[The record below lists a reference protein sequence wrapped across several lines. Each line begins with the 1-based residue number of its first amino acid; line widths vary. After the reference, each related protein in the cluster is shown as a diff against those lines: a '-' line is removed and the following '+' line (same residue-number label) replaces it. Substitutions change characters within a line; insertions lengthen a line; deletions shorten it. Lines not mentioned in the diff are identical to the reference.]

1 MKKIRI
7 GNDIG
12 IRWEIFAKV
21 GDNISPYDLTDKR
34 IDLYVVSPYRQNQ
47 IDEFIVDGNA
57 VEFTFLGMVQ
67 KYIGRYHL
75 LMVENDAEV
84 GMHTVDECDAFEL
97 VRCSCDEGG
106 DSESRV
112 EIANLSFSSAIT
124 IGGGGGTSITI
135 DTEMSDASENP
146 VQNKVI
152 KAYVDNGDFE
162 IRNIQ
167 YKVGGLGPIEKAYNA
182 DTFAKLVA
190 GEKVMVYEE
199 PVAGQP
205 RKSLSIE
212 GYNYITGLI
221 TLRRY
226 EGELPNA
233 ATVTYT
239 LTSEGDVTKRIYLYN
254 QPSPD
259 GVMSDTSTNAVQNKA
274 IKAYVDAS
282 AEMSMPLS
290 RDFSNDFNNDFA
302 I

>member
-1 MKKIRI
+1 MEKIRI

-34 IDLYVVSPYRQNQ
+34 IDLYVVNPYRKMQ
-47 IDEFIVDGNA
+47 IDEFIVNGNA

-124 IGGGGGTSITI
+124 IGGGGGSIEI
-135 DTEMSDASENP
+135 DAEMSDTSDNA
-146 VQNKVI
+146 VANKVI

-182 DTFAKLVA
+182 DTFAKLIA

-212 GYNYITGLI
+212 GYNNITGLI

-226 EGELPNA
+226 AGKLPNV

-239 LTSEGDVTKRIYLYN
+239 LTSEGDVTQETYLYD
-254 QPSPD
+254 QLSPD
-259 GVMSDTSTNAVQNKA
+259 GAMSDTSKNTVQNKA

-290 RDFSNDFNNDFA
+290 RDFKNDFNNDFA